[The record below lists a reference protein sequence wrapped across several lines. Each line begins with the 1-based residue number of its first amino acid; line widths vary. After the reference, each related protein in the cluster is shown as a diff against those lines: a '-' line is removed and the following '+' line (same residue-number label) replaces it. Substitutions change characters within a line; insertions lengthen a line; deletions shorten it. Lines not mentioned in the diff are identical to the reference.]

1 MTALIVSRHCV
12 SVFAKISAA
21 TVPDVTL
28 AHSLGTTSLRRMQM
42 TWHHS
47 KLSGGTAA
55 AWQNQGTGPTVVFH
69 HATALGPRCYAPF
82 LSAVGDSYHLK
93 ALAMRPLW
101 QGAPPP
107 NPRREWDLFAD
118 DLIEWIEAT
127 QNAPV
132 LAMGHSIGAAT
143 TAMAAV
149 KRPDLFK
156 GLVLIEPSGVT
167 RRIRLLLKLLPYR
180 LRQTKGPAAEVL
192 SGPTHWP
199 NLASAF
205 AHYRASKAYRRFD
218 DATLRGLIEA
228 LTVPDGTGI
237 KLEYPR
243 NWEAHLYA
251 TPPLILPPLKRLTVP
266 TEVIIGKPSLF
277 MDPSI
282 ARSLR
287 DSRPDMTFQS
297 LPDYGHLLPL
307 EAPTKVAAAARA
319 ALDRLS

>member
-1 MTALIVSRHCV
+1 MVSTFDR
-12 SVFAKISAA
+12 
-21 TVPDVTL
+21 PDVTL
-28 AHSLGTTSLRRMQM
+28 AALYLTASVRLMQM
-42 TWHHS
+42 TWHTTA
-47 KLSGGTAA
+47 LTDGTAT
-55 AWQNQGTGPTVVFH
+55 AWHNTSTGPAVVFH
-69 HATALGPRCYAPF
+69 HATALGPRAYAPF
-82 LSAVGDSYHLK
+82 LSEIGDAYHLK

-101 QGAPPP
+101 QDAPPP
-107 NPRREWDLFAD
+107 NRRREWDLFAD
-118 DLIEWIEAT
+118 DLIAWIEAT
-127 QNAPV
+127 QDNPV

-167 RRIRLLLKLLPYR
+167 RRIRLLLKLIPYR
-180 LRQTKGPAAEVL
+180 LRQTNGPAAEVL
-192 SGPTHWP
+192 NGPTQWP
-199 NLASAF
+199 SRDAAF
-205 AHYRASKAYRRFD
+205 AYYRASKAYRRFD
-218 DATLRGLIEA
+218 DATLRSLIDA
-228 LTVPDGTGI
+228 LTVSTDTGI

-251 TPPLILPPLKRLTVP
+251 TPPHILPTLKRLAVP

-287 DSRPDMTFQS
+287 ASRPDITFQT

-307 EAPTKVAAAARA
+307 EAPTQVAAAARS
-319 ALDRLS
+319 ALDRLA

>member
-1 MTALIVSRHCV
+1 
-12 SVFAKISAA
+12 
-21 TVPDVTL
+21 
-28 AHSLGTTSLRRMQM
+28 MQM
-42 TWHHS
+42 TWHNT
-47 KLSGGTAA
+47 KLSDGTAA
-55 AWQNQGTGPTVVFH
+55 AWQNASTGPTVVFH
-69 HATALGPRCYAPF
+69 HATALGLRCYHPF
-82 LSAVGDSYHLK
+82 FTELGTSYHLK

-101 QGAPPP
+101 QDAPPP

-118 DLIEWIEAT
+118 DMIAWIEAT
-127 QNAPV
+127 QATPV

-143 TAMAAV
+143 TAMAAA

-156 GLVLIEPSGVT
+156 GLVLVEPSGVT
-167 RRIRLLLKLLPYR
+167 RRIRMLLKLLPYR

-192 SGPTHWP
+192 SGPTQWP
-199 NLASAF
+199 DQETAF
-205 AHYRASKAYRRFD
+205 AYYRASKAYRRFD

-228 LTVPDGTGI
+228 LTVPDGTSI

-251 TPPLILPPLKRLTVP
+251 TPPLILPTLKRLSVP

-307 EAPTKVAAAARA
+307 EAPKQVAAAART
-319 ALDRLS
+319 ALDRLA

>member
-1 MTALIVSRHCV
+1 MVTTLDR
-12 SVFAKISAA
+12 
-21 TVPDVTL
+21 PNVTL
-28 AHSLGTTSLRRMQM
+28 AARCLTASLRLMQM
-42 TWHHS
+42 TWHTTA
-47 KLSGGTAA
+47 LTDGTAT
-55 AWQNQGTGPTVVFH
+55 AWQNASTGPAVVFH
-69 HATALGPRCYAPF
+69 HATALGPRCYAP
-82 LSAVGDSYHLK
+82 LLTELGNNYHLK

-101 QGAPPP
+101 QDAPPP

-127 QNAPV
+127 QDTPV

-149 KRPDLFK
+149 KRPELFK
-156 GLVLIEPSGVT
+156 GLVLIEPAGVT
-167 RRIRLLLKLLPYR
+167 RRIRVLLKLLPYR

-199 NLASAF
+199 DLPSAF
-205 AHYRASKAYRRFD
+205 AYYRASKAYRRFD
-218 DATLRGLIEA
+218 DATLRNLIAA
-228 LTVPDGTGI
+228 LTVATDTGI

-251 TPPLILPPLKRLTVP
+251 TPPHILPTLKRLSVP

-282 ARSLR
+282 ARNLR
-287 DSRPDMTFQS
+287 ANRPDITFQT
-297 LPDYGHLLPL
+297 LRDYGHLLPL
-307 EAPTKVAAAARA
+307 EAPTQVAAAART
-319 ALDRLS
+319 ALNRLA

>member
-1 MTALIVSRHCV
+1 MV
-12 SVFAKISAA
+12 
-21 TVPDVTL
+21 TVIDRPDVTL
-28 AHSLGTTSLRRMQM
+28 AALYLTASLRLMQM
-42 TWHHS
+42 TWHS
-47 KLSGGTAA
+47 TALTDGTAA
-55 AWQNQGTGPTVVFH
+55 AWQNASTGPTVVFH

-82 LSAVGDSYHLK
+82 LSNLGTTYHLK
-93 ALAMRPLW
+93 ALAMRTLW
-101 QGAPPP
+101 QDAPPP
-107 NPRREWDLFAD
+107 NRKREWDLFAD

-127 QNAPV
+127 QDTPI

-167 RRIRLLLKLLPYR
+167 RRIRLLLKMIPYR
-180 LRQTKGPAAEVL
+180 LRQSKGPAAEVL
-192 SGPTHWP
+192 NGPTHWP
-199 NLASAF
+199 HLEAAF
-205 AHYRASKAYRRFD
+205 AYYRASKAYRRFD
-218 DATLRGLIEA
+218 DATLRGLIDA
-228 LTVPDGTGI
+228 LTVATDTGI
-237 KLEYPR
+237 RLEYPR

-251 TPPLILPPLKRLTVP
+251 TPPLILPTLKRLCVP

-307 EAPTKVAAAARA
+307 EAPTQVAAAART
-319 ALDRLS
+319 ALDRLA